1 MRHYDLGSDRNPKEE
16 MRKVVWPKFLGQKIL
31 FDEDRVILLFY
42 IIGQLPYSF
51 TNNLSTI
58 VIDL

>member
-1 MRHYDLGSDRNPKEE
+1 MCGLN
-16 MRKVVWPKFLGQKIL
+16 FLGQKIL

-58 VIDL
+58 VIDLEVSIGRDY